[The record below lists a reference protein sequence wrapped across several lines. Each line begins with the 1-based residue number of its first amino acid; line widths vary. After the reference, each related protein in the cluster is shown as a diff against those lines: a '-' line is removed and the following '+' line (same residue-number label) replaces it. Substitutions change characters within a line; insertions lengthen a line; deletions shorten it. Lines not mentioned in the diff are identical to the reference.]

1 MNINQALAQIDE
13 KENIPRRPKAKIQCK
28 MALKQRKT
36 SQKTENPKTY
46 AGISAQTHKSKTL
59 LKSTY
64 NEKNQILEYGYCSIW
79 WKESWDL
86 DLENESGAN
95 DDIVS
100 HPRLQQRSELL
111 SHI

>member
-1 MNINQALAQIDE
+1 MSINQALAQIDE

-64 NEKNQILEYGYCSIW
+64 NEKKSNFGIWVLFNLVERILRPG
-79 WKESWDL
+79 
-86 DLENESGAN
+86 SG
-95 DDIVS
+95 
-100 HPRLQQRSELL
+100 E
-111 SHI
+111 